1 MSSNP
6 PPKEGEVTTS
16 STKLRLLQT
25 RLERVE
31 EEITAITYEIHEIL
45 EAAGY

>member
-16 STKLRLLQT
+16 STKLRLLHD
-25 RLERVE
+25 RLAKIE
-31 EEITAITYEIHEIL
+31 TAVQDIKYEIHEIL